1 MSANISALAKTAAKL
16 NRSDNPPD
24 EDIRDLYD
32 QLDSAKA
39 KLTPEVIKSSGI
51 GKQLNLLRK
60 KCSSQALAK
69 RGKQF
74 VLGLKDVVSPRPQR
88 ARKPPTRLSDEWQ
101 PSEEQV
107 GQKGA
112 CPFVAAT
119 VYEEDEARPLPKR
132 NKHGELVFADAP
144 DFRPNLTPQQV
155 IEAGAFGGG
164 YFRDI
169 TSRVTGRRYKD
180 AWKEFPKEWFA
191 NVNISQSVACAR
203 YNERRNKYK
212 VKCGADKDFWEQ
224 KGWMSD
230 IDPYGWFQW
239 WVPDT

>member
-1 MSANISALAKTAAKL
+1 MCLFLAGHRDAPPPRDEPELWVAHRKTA
-16 NRSDNPPD
+16 SNPFCP
-24 EDIRDLYD
+24 
-32 QLDSAKA
+32 
-39 KLTPEVIKSSGI
+39 
-51 GKQLNLLRK
+51 
-60 KCSSQALAK
+60 LA
-69 RGKQF
+69 RTCA
-74 VLGLKDVVSPRPQR
+74 VSR
-88 ARKPPTRLSDEWQ
+88 
-101 PSEEQV
+101 EQV

-155 IEAGAFGGG
+155 IEVGPFACPFSRHQAQCSCCFACVVYLILTVRISLSSLYFDTCCCQAGAFGGG

-191 NVNISQSVACAR
+191 NVNISQSVSHAAAFHVQGCQ
-203 YNERRNKYK
+203 YL
-212 VKCGADKDFWEQ
+212 VCGSSKRALTHCFVFASCSVVVCLFCLLW
-224 KGWMSD
+224 GLLH
-230 IDPYGWFQW
+230 
-239 WVPDT
+239 